1 MNLSI
6 QEELQPFA
14 EELQRYITPGFLEE
28 LAREMKFVKRKRKF
42 SGSDL
47 ATICIWISQRVANDP
62 LVRLCSRLH
71 AVTGTVLSPEG
82 LNKRFNE
89 KSVLFL
95 KHIFSLLGYTIV
107 FNSLTRLGRS
117 MNDVLEEFR
126 YFEQQ
131 RINLQFIK
139 EPFINVNY
147 NGESTN
153 DVIQQAVQKA
163 TLTILSAFAEKER
176 NDIKQRQAEGI
187 ALAKKQGKHLG
198 RPPVQITDKF
208 MEAYQEWQSGKITA
222 VGAMRKYD
230 IKRSSFYKLVKEYEA
245 QGKTKYTAEIE

>member
-1 MNLSI
+1 MQHKKFGYVMVSSKDQN
-6 QEELQPFA
+6 EECQIENMKHLGIEDRDIFIDKQSGKNIKR
-14 EELQRYITPGFLEE
+14 ENDQMLKR
-28 LAREMKFVKRKRKF
+28 LAR
-42 SGSDL
+42 
-47 ATICIWISQRVANDP
+47 
-62 LVRLCSRLH
+62 
-71 AVTGTVLSPEG
+71 TGD
-82 LNKRFNE
+82 
-89 KSVLFL
+89 
-95 KHIFSLLGYTIV
+95 TIV
-107 FNSLTRLGRS
+107 FDSLTRLGRS

-126 YFEQQ
+126 YFETQ
-131 RINLQFIK
+131 RINLQSIK

-187 ALAKKQGKHLG
+187 ALAKKQGKPLG
-198 RPPVQITDKF
+198 RPPVQITEQF
-208 MEAYQEWQSGKITA
+208 IEAYEAWQSGNITA

-245 QGKTKYTAEIE
+245 HEKTKRMAKNE

>member
-1 MNLSI
+1 MKI
-6 QEELQPFA
+6 LQNKKFGYVRVSSKDQNK
-14 EELQRYITPGFLEE
+14 ERQIENMKYLGIEDRDIFIDKKSGKNMKRENYQMLKR
-28 LAREMKFVKRKRKF
+28 LAR
-42 SGSDL
+42 
-47 ATICIWISQRVANDP
+47 
-62 LVRLCSRLH
+62 
-71 AVTGTVLSPEG
+71 TGD
-82 LNKRFNE
+82 
-89 KSVLFL
+89 
-95 KHIFSLLGYTIV
+95 TIV
-107 FNSLTRLGRS
+107 FDSLTRLGRS

-147 NGESTN
+147 NGETAN

-187 ALAKKQGKHLG
+187 ALAKKKGKHLG
-198 RPPVQITDKF
+198 RPPVQITDQF
-208 MEAYQEWQSGKITA
+208 IQAYRDWQSGKITA

-230 IKRSSFYKLVKEYEA
+230 IKRSSFYKLVKEYEV
-245 QGKTKYTAEIE
+245 QEETKHTVENK

>member
-1 MNLSI
+1 MVEVKI
-6 QEELQPFA
+6 LQNKKFGYVRVSSKDQNK
-14 EELQRYITPGFLEE
+14 ERQIENMKYLGIEDRDIFIDKQSGKNMKRENYQMLKR
-28 LAREMKFVKRKRKF
+28 LAR
-42 SGSDL
+42 
-47 ATICIWISQRVANDP
+47 
-62 LVRLCSRLH
+62 
-71 AVTGTVLSPEG
+71 TGD
-82 LNKRFNE
+82 
-89 KSVLFL
+89 
-95 KHIFSLLGYTIV
+95 TIV
-107 FNSLTRLGRS
+107 FDSLTRLGRS

-147 NGESTN
+147 NGETAN

-187 ALAKKQGKHLG
+187 ALAKKKGKHLG
-198 RPPVQITDKF
+198 RPPVQITDQF
-208 MEAYQEWQSGKITA
+208 IQAYRDWQSGKITA

-230 IKRSSFYKLVKEYEA
+230 IKRSSFYKLVKEYEV
-245 QGKTKYTAEIE
+245 QEETKHTVENK

>member
-1 MNLSI
+1 MQYKKFGYVRVSSKDQNEDRQIENMKCLGI
-6 QEELQPFA
+6 EDRDIFIDKQPGKNMKR
-14 EELQRYITPGFLEE
+14 ENYQMLKR
-28 LAREMKFVKRKRKF
+28 LAR
-42 SGSDL
+42 
-47 ATICIWISQRVANDP
+47 
-62 LVRLCSRLH
+62 
-71 AVTGTVLSPEG
+71 TGD
-82 LNKRFNE
+82 
-89 KSVLFL
+89 
-95 KHIFSLLGYTIV
+95 TIV
-107 FNSLTRLGRS
+107 FDSLTRLGRS

-126 YFEQQ
+126 YYEQQ

-147 NGESTN
+147 SGQSTN

-198 RPPVQITDKF
+198 RPPVQITEQF
-208 MEAYQEWQSGKITA
+208 IEAYEAWQSGKITA

-245 QGKTKYTAEIE
+245 NEKTKHMAKNE

>member
-1 MNLSI
+1 VTILQDKKFGYVRVSSKDQN
-6 QEELQPFA
+6 EERQIENMKYLGIEDRDIFIDKQSGKNMKR
-14 EELQRYITPGFLEE
+14 ENYQMLKR
-28 LAREMKFVKRKRKF
+28 LAR
-42 SGSDL
+42 
-47 ATICIWISQRVANDP
+47 
-62 LVRLCSRLH
+62 
-71 AVTGTVLSPEG
+71 TGDT
-82 LNKRFNE
+82 F
-89 KSVLFL
+89 
-95 KHIFSLLGYTIV
+95 IFD
-107 FNSLTRLGRS
+107 SLTRLGRS

-187 ALAKKQGKHLG
+187 ALAKKKKKGKHLG
-198 RPPVQITDKF
+198 RPPVQITDQF
-208 MEAYQEWQSGKITA
+208 MEAYREWQSGKITA